1 MNYKMI
7 GICGKAGSGKDT
19 IMRKVVDK
27 NSFLHEMVSCT
38 TRPKREGEVD
48 GVNYHFLTGEQF
60 GNKVVNGEMLEAT
73 CFNDWFY
80 GTSYDSLRSD
90 CVNIGV
96 FNPEGIDSIS
106 AHKDIALIVFLI
118 EANDKNRLL
127 RQLNREENPDVH
139 EIIRRFKTDE
149 EDFADLDFHH
159 NYLVNN
165 TAEDLENCV
174 NVIEAIAKML
184 EAELRQNT

>member
-27 NSFLHEMVSCT
+27 NPFLHEMVSCT

-106 AHKDIALIVFLI
+106 AHKDIDLFVFLI

-174 NVIEAIAKML
+174 NIIEAIAKAL